1 MNTYFVKLV
10 KLKRPWKKTD
20 HLARITEIRIK
31 VLWSSKNTKIV
42 CFGQIFKDFFQFL
55 DQNAKSLQLVH
66 MITNPTQI
74 KKMMISISEK
84 EKDIIGIEESNLEDD
99 IKTPQ

>member
-1 MNTYFVKLV
+1 
-10 KLKRPWKKTD
+10 
-20 HLARITEIRIK
+20 
-31 VLWSSKNTKIV
+31 
-42 CFGQIFKDFFQFL
+42 
-55 DQNAKSLQLVH
+55 

-99 IKTPQ
+99 IKATLENPNETYVV